1 MVDLPARTQN
11 SQSRPLLT
19 FRRSSQATD
28 AESNGEILEIYHGR
42 DIYIYIYTPEKNGIQ
57 YQSISDIPES
67 LNQNHLPD
75 NESGISPLNGEIW

>member
-1 MVDLPARTQN
+1 MPN
-11 SQSRPLLT
+11 LT
-19 FRRSSQATD
+19 VKYWRYTM
-28 AESNGEILEIYHGR
+28 GGT
-42 DIYIYIYTPEKNGIQ
+42 YIYIYTPGKNGIQ